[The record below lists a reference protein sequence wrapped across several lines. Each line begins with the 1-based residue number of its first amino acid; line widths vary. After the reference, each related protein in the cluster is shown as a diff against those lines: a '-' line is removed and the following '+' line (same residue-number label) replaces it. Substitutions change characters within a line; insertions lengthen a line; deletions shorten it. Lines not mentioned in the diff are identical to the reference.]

1 MIKPSEILY
10 FWFQENSQ
18 EQWFGKTNEFDEEI
32 RRRYL
37 EITHKA
43 RRGDLDPWAQ
53 SPNSTLALIILID
66 QFSRNLFR
74 NSPMSWSADAYC
86 LDITKQALYKSY
98 DDFLNDYKRAFMYLP
113 LMHSESLEDQD
124 QCVELVKKTLDN
136 GIDFNKDNY
145 DAAVRHRYIIA
156 RFGRFPHRNE
166 VLGRN
171 STLEEIEFLKEPNSS
186 F

>member
-18 EQWFGKTNEFDEEI
+18 EQWFGKTSEFDEEI

-37 EITHKA
+37 EITYKA
-43 RRGDLDPWAQ
+43 RRGDLEHWSQ
-53 SPNSTLALIILID
+53 SPDSTLALIILID

-74 NSPMSWSADAYC
+74 NSPMSWSADPYC
-86 LDITKQALYKSY
+86 LEITKHALTMHY
-98 DDFLNDYKRAFMYLP
+98 DDFLNNYQRAFMYLP

-124 QCVELVKKTLDN
+124 RCVELVKKTLDN

-145 DAAVRHRYIIA
+145 NAAVRHRYIIA

-171 STLEEIEFLKEPNSS
+171 STPEEIEFLKEPNSS